1 MYCPYNG
8 ALYARQEILDAVGC
22 ESERINC
29 IESKDLY
36 SEAAES
42 IAAGKIIGWFQGRS
56 EGGPRALGNRS
67 ILADPRRP
75 DMKDILNSRVKFR
88 ESFRPFAPSI
98 LYEYQEEYFNLSV
111 PSPYMLMVADI
122 WPRKREEIPAV
133 THIDGTGRIQSV
145 IRELNPTYHALIS
158 AFYRLTGV
166 PVILNTSFNVNKE
179 PIVET
184 PMDALHCFL
193 GTDLDEL
200 FMGNF
205 RITKK

>member
-1 MYCPYNG
+1 MHCPYNG
-8 ALYARQEILDAVGC
+8 ALYTREKILDAVSC
-22 ESERINC
+22 EAERIN
-29 IESKDLY
+29 Y
-36 SEAAES
+36 SECESLYDDAAEA
-42 IAAGKIIGWFQGRS
+42 IAAGNMIGWFQGRS

-67 ILADPRRP
+67 ILADPRKP
-75 DMKDILNSRVKFR
+75 EMKDILNSRVKFR

-98 LYEYQEEYFNLSV
+98 LYEYQEEYFDLPV

-122 WPRKREEIPAV
+122 WPRKRADIPAV

-145 IRELNPTYHALIS
+145 IRELNPSYHALIS

-166 PVILNTSFNVNKE
+166 PVILNTSFNVNGE

-184 PMDALHCFL
+184 PMDALRCFL

-200 FMGNF
+200 FIGDY
-205 RITKK
+205 RVTKK